1 MVKVASGV
9 SKIRLSGIEE
19 MNELAK
25 KVEGLINMGK
35 GKPVF
40 KTPLPVINA
49 AKRALDEGHTKY
61 TLSRGIEELRVA
73 LARKMADY
81 NKIDA
86 TPEEILVTVGVSE
99 GISISLLSYAEKG
112 DKVIIPTP
120 SHPFFRIMGEFVG
133 AEVIEIP
140 CRQGDFSLDIE
151 AIEDLTDDKT
161 KAIMIN
167 VPNNPTGKVYD
178 GRQLRKLQRM
188 AANQDFL
195 VISDEIYDYIVFEKK
210 HESIAKYGKENII
223 TLSGF
228 SKSYSMTGWR
238 IGYMHSTED
247 IINSILPVHNSLV
260 VSAPEFIQVA
270 ALKAVSDE
278 TSLNFVRATTEKY
291 KKRRD
296 FVVKRLNEIGLHSN
310 FPEGA
315 YYAFSDISPFRMDSL
330 GFAKFLLKVAK
341 VLCVPGI
348 SFGKDWDGY
357 VRFSFADVPQG
368 DLSEA
373 MDRIEKVLKGCD
385 TLNFES
391 FLDKNIIAVVGASD
405 NRENMGISFIGT

>member
-25 KVEGLINMGK
+25 KVDGLINMGQ
-35 GKPVF
+35 GKPIF

-61 TLSRGIEELRVA
+61 TLSRGIEELRIA

-133 AEVIEIP
+133 AEVIEVP
-140 CRQGDFSLDIE
+140 CKQGDFSLDIE
-151 AIEDLTDDKT
+151 AIEDLTDNKT

-167 VPNNPTGKVYD
+167 VPNNPTGKIYD
-178 GRQLRKLQRM
+178 GRQLKKLQRM

-210 HESIAKYGKENII
+210 HESIAKHGKENII

-228 SKSYSMTGWR
+228 SKAYSMTGWR
-238 IGYMHSTED
+238 IGYMHSTEE

-270 ALKAVSDE
+270 ALKAVNDE
-278 TSLNFVRATTEKY
+278 TSLNFVKATTEEY

-296 FVVKRLNEIGLHSN
+296 LVVKRLNEIGLHSN

-315 YYAFSDISPFRMDSL
+315 YYAFSDISSYRMDSL

-357 VRFSFADVPQG
+357 VRFSFADVPQS
-368 DLSEA
+368 DLFEA
-373 MDRIEKVLKGCD
+373 MDRIEKVLKR
-385 TLNFES
+385 
-391 FLDKNIIAVVGASD
+391 V
-405 NRENMGISFIGT
+405 

>member
-25 KVEGLINMGK
+25 KVDGLINMGQ
-35 GKPVF
+35 GKPIF

-61 TLSRGIEELRVA
+61 TLSRGIEELRIA

-133 AEVIEIP
+133 AEVIEVP
-140 CRQGDFSLDIE
+140 CKQGDFSLDIE
-151 AIEDLTDDKT
+151 AIEDLTDDKA

-167 VPNNPTGKVYD
+167 VPNNPTGKIYD
-178 GRQLRKLQRM
+178 GRQLKKLQRM

-195 VISDEIYDYIVFEKK
+195 VISDEIYDYIVFEKR
-210 HESIAKYGKENII
+210 HESIAKYGKENTI

-228 SKSYSMTGWR
+228 SKAYSMTGWR
-238 IGYMHSTED
+238 IGYMHSTEE

-270 ALKAVSDE
+270 ALKAVNDE
-278 TSLNFVRATTEKY
+278 TSLNFVKATTEEY

-296 FVVKRLNEIGLHSN
+296 LVVKRLNEIGLHSN

-315 YYAFSDISPFRMDSL
+315 YYAFSDISSYRMDSL

-357 VRFSFADVPQG
+357 VRFSFADVPQSN
-368 DLSEA
+368 LFEA
-373 MDRIEKVLKGCD
+373 MDRIEKVLKR
-385 TLNFES
+385 
-391 FLDKNIIAVVGASD
+391 V
-405 NRENMGISFIGT
+405 

>member
-25 KVEGLINMGK
+25 KVEGLINMGQ

-151 AIEDLTDDKT
+151 AIEDLTDDRT

-278 TSLNFVRATTEKY
+278 TSLNFVRATTEEY

-373 MDRIEKVLKGCD
+373 MDRIEKVLKR
-385 TLNFES
+385 
-391 FLDKNIIAVVGASD
+391 V
-405 NRENMGISFIGT
+405 

>member
-25 KVEGLINMGK
+25 KVDGLINMGQ
-35 GKPVF
+35 GKPIF

-61 TLSRGIEELRVA
+61 TLSRGIEELRIA

-133 AEVIEIP
+133 AEVIEVP
-140 CRQGDFSLDIE
+140 CKQGDFSLDIE

-167 VPNNPTGKVYD
+167 VPNNPTGKIYD
-178 GRQLRKLQRM
+178 GRQLKKLQRM

-195 VISDEIYDYIVFEKK
+195 VISDEIYDYIVFEKR

-228 SKSYSMTGWR
+228 SKAYSMTGWR
-238 IGYMHSTED
+238 IGYMHSTEE

-270 ALKAVSDE
+270 ALKAVNDE
-278 TSLNFVRATTEKY
+278 TSLNFVKATTEEY

-296 FVVKRLNEIGLHSN
+296 LVVKRLNEFGLHSN

-315 YYAFSDISPFRMDSL
+315 YYAFSDISSYRMDSL

-357 VRFSFADVPQG
+357 VRFSFADVPQS
-368 DLSEA
+368 DLFEA
-373 MDRIEKVLKGCD
+373 MDRIEKVLKR
-385 TLNFES
+385 
-391 FLDKNIIAVVGASD
+391 V
-405 NRENMGISFIGT
+405 

>member
-25 KVEGLINMGK
+25 KVDGLIDMGQ
-35 GKPVF
+35 GKPIF

-61 TLSRGIEELRVA
+61 TLSRGIEELRIA

-133 AEVIEIP
+133 AEVIEVP
-140 CRQGDFSLDIE
+140 CKQGDFSLDIE

-167 VPNNPTGKVYD
+167 VPNNPTGKIYD
-178 GRQLRKLQRM
+178 GRQLKKLQRM

-195 VISDEIYDYIVFEKK
+195 VISDEIYDYIVFEKR
-210 HESIAKYGKENII
+210 HESIAKHGKENII

-228 SKSYSMTGWR
+228 SKAYSMTGWR
-238 IGYMHSTED
+238 IGYMHSTEE

-270 ALKAVSDE
+270 ALKAVNDE
-278 TSLNFVRATTEKY
+278 TSLNFVKATTEEY

-296 FVVKRLNEIGLHSN
+296 LVVKRLNEIGLHSN

-315 YYAFSDISPFRMDSL
+315 YYAFSDISSYRMDSL

-357 VRFSFADVPQG
+357 VRFSFADVPQS
-368 DLSEA
+368 DLFEA
-373 MDRIEKVLKGCD
+373 MDRIEKVLKR
-385 TLNFES
+385 
-391 FLDKNIIAVVGASD
+391 V
-405 NRENMGISFIGT
+405 

>member
-25 KVEGLINMGK
+25 KVEGLINMGQ

-278 TSLNFVRATTEKY
+278 TSLNFVRATTEEY

-373 MDRIEKVLKGCD
+373 MDRIEKVLKR
-385 TLNFES
+385 
-391 FLDKNIIAVVGASD
+391 V
-405 NRENMGISFIGT
+405 

>member
-25 KVEGLINMGK
+25 KVDGLINMGQ
-35 GKPVF
+35 GKPIF

-61 TLSRGIEELRVA
+61 TLSRGIEELRIA

-133 AEVIEIP
+133 AEVIEVP
-140 CRQGDFSLDIE
+140 CKQGDFSLDIE

-167 VPNNPTGKVYD
+167 VPNNPTGKIYD
-178 GRQLRKLQRM
+178 GRQLKKLQRI

-195 VISDEIYDYIVFEKK
+195 VISDEIYDYIVFEKR
-210 HESIAKYGKENII
+210 HESIAKHGKENII

-228 SKSYSMTGWR
+228 SKAYSMTGWR
-238 IGYMHSTED
+238 IGYMHSTEE

-270 ALKAVSDE
+270 ALKAVNDE
-278 TSLNFVRATTEKY
+278 TSLNFVKATTEEY

-296 FVVKRLNEIGLHSN
+296 LVVKRLNEIGLHSN

-315 YYAFSDISPFRMDSL
+315 YYAFSDISSYRMDSL

-357 VRFSFADVPQG
+357 VRFSFADVPQS
-368 DLSEA
+368 DLFEA
-373 MDRIEKVLKGCD
+373 MDRIEKVLKR
-385 TLNFES
+385 
-391 FLDKNIIAVVGASD
+391 V
-405 NRENMGISFIGT
+405 

>member
-25 KVEGLINMGK
+25 KVDGLINMGQ
-35 GKPVF
+35 GKPIF

-61 TLSRGIEELRVA
+61 TLSRGIEELRIA

-133 AEVIEIP
+133 AEVIEVP
-140 CRQGDFSLDIE
+140 CKQGDFSLDIE
-151 AIEDLTDDKT
+151 AIEDLTDNKT

-167 VPNNPTGKVYD
+167 VPNNPTGKIYD
-178 GRQLRKLQRM
+178 GRQLKKLQRM

-195 VISDEIYDYIVFEKK
+195 VISDEIYDYIVFEKR
-210 HESIAKYGKENII
+210 HESIAKHGKENII

-228 SKSYSMTGWR
+228 SKAYSMTGWR
-238 IGYMHSTED
+238 IGYMHSTEE

-270 ALKAVSDE
+270 ALKAVNDE
-278 TSLNFVRATTEKY
+278 TSLNFVKATTEEY

-296 FVVKRLNEIGLHSN
+296 LVVKRLNEIGLHSN

-315 YYAFSDISPFRMDSL
+315 YYAFSDISSYRMDSL

-357 VRFSFADVPQG
+357 VRFSFADVPQS
-368 DLSEA
+368 DLFEA
-373 MDRIEKVLKGCD
+373 MDRIEKVLKR
-385 TLNFES
+385 
-391 FLDKNIIAVVGASD
+391 V
-405 NRENMGISFIGT
+405 

>member
-25 KVEGLINMGK
+25 KVDGLINMGQ
-35 GKPVF
+35 GKPIF

-61 TLSRGIEELRVA
+61 TLSRGIEELRIA

-133 AEVIEIP
+133 AEVIEVP
-140 CRQGDFSLDIE
+140 CKQGDFSLDIE

-167 VPNNPTGKVYD
+167 VPNNPTGKIYD
-178 GRQLRKLQRM
+178 GRQLKKLQRM

-195 VISDEIYDYIVFEKK
+195 VISDEIYDYIVFEKR
-210 HESIAKYGKENII
+210 HESIAKHGKENII

-228 SKSYSMTGWR
+228 SKAYSMTGWR
-238 IGYMHSTED
+238 IGYMHSTEE

-270 ALKAVSDE
+270 ALKAVNDE
-278 TSLNFVRATTEKY
+278 TSLNFVKATTEEY

-296 FVVKRLNEIGLHSN
+296 LVVKRLNEIGLHSN

-315 YYAFSDISPFRMDSL
+315 YYAFSDISSYRMDSL

-357 VRFSFADVPQG
+357 VRFSFADVPQS
-368 DLSEA
+368 DLFEA
-373 MDRIEKVLKGCD
+373 MDRIEKVLKR
-385 TLNFES
+385 
-391 FLDKNIIAVVGASD
+391 V
-405 NRENMGISFIGT
+405 

>member
-25 KVEGLINMGK
+25 KVDGLINMGQ
-35 GKPVF
+35 GKPIF

-61 TLSRGIEELRVA
+61 TLSRGIEELRIA

-133 AEVIEIP
+133 AEVIEVP
-140 CRQGDFSLDIE
+140 CKQGDFSLDIE

-167 VPNNPTGKVYD
+167 VPNNPTGKIYD
-178 GRQLRKLQRM
+178 GRQLKKLQRM

-210 HESIAKYGKENII
+210 HESIAKHGKENII

-228 SKSYSMTGWR
+228 SKAYSMTGWR
-238 IGYMHSTED
+238 IGYMHSTEE

-270 ALKAVSDE
+270 ALKAVNDE
-278 TSLNFVRATTEKY
+278 TSLNFVKATTEEY

-296 FVVKRLNEIGLHSN
+296 LVVKRLNEIGLHSN

-315 YYAFSDISPFRMDSL
+315 YYAFSDISSYRMDSL

-357 VRFSFADVPQG
+357 VRFSFADVPQS
-368 DLSEA
+368 DLFEA
-373 MDRIEKVLKGCD
+373 MDRIEKVLKR
-385 TLNFES
+385 
-391 FLDKNIIAVVGASD
+391 V
-405 NRENMGISFIGT
+405 

>member
-9 SKIRLSGIEE
+9 SKIKLSGIEE

-25 KVEGLINMGK
+25 TVKGLINMGQ

-49 AKRALDEGHTKY
+49 AKKALDEGHTKY

-73 LARKMADY
+73 LANKMREY

-86 TPEEILVTVGVSE
+86 TPEEMLVTVGVSE
-99 GISISLLSYAEKG
+99 GISISLLSYVEKG

-120 SHPFFRIMGEFVG
+120 SHPFFRIMSEFLG
-133 AEVIEIP
+133 ADVVEVP
-140 CRQGDFSLDIE
+140 CKEGDFSLDTE
-151 AIEDLTDDKT
+151 AIDDLVDDKT
-161 KAIMIN
+161 KALLIN
-167 VPNNPTGKVYD
+167 VPNNPTGKIYD
-178 GRQLRKLQRM
+178 GKHLKKLQNM

-228 SKSYSMTGWR
+228 SKAYSMTGWR

-247 IINSILPVHNSLV
+247 IINNILPIHNSLV
-260 VSAPEFIQVA
+260 VSAPDFIQVA
-270 ALKAVSDE
+270 ALKAVEDI
-278 TSLNFVRATTEKY
+278 TSMNFVKATTEEY
-291 KKRRD
+291 RKRRD
-296 FVVKRLNEIGLHSN
+296 FVVKRLNEIGLPSN
-310 FPEGA
+310 LPEGA
-315 YYAFSDISPFRMDSL
+315 YYAFSDISSYKMDSL

-348 SFGKDWDGY
+348 SFGRDWDGF
-357 VRFSFADVPQG
+357 VRFSFADVPQK

-373 MDRIEKVLKGCD
+373 MDRIEKVIKG
-385 TLNFES
+385 
-391 FLDKNIIAVVGASD
+391 
-405 NRENMGISFIGT
+405 M

>member
-25 KVEGLINMGK
+25 KVDGLINMGQ
-35 GKPVF
+35 GKPIF

-61 TLSRGIEELRVA
+61 TLSRGIEELRIA

-133 AEVIEIP
+133 AEVIEVP
-140 CRQGDFSLDIE
+140 CKQRDFSLDIE

-167 VPNNPTGKVYD
+167 VPNNPTGKIYD
-178 GRQLRKLQRM
+178 GRQLKKLQRM

-195 VISDEIYDYIVFEKK
+195 VISDEIYDYIVFEKR

-228 SKSYSMTGWR
+228 SKAYSMTGWR
-238 IGYMHSTED
+238 IGYMHSTEE

-270 ALKAVSDE
+270 ALKAVNDE
-278 TSLNFVRATTEKY
+278 TSLNFVKATTEEY

-296 FVVKRLNEIGLHSN
+296 LVVKRLNEIGLHSN

-315 YYAFSDISPFRMDSL
+315 YYAFSDISSYRMDSL

-357 VRFSFADVPQG
+357 VRFSFADVPQS
-368 DLSEA
+368 DLFEA
-373 MDRIEKVLKGCD
+373 MDRIEKVLKR
-385 TLNFES
+385 
-391 FLDKNIIAVVGASD
+391 V
-405 NRENMGISFIGT
+405 

>member
-25 KVEGLINMGK
+25 KVEGLINMGQ

-278 TSLNFVRATTEKY
+278 TSLNFVRATTEEY

-310 FPEGA
+310 FPEA
-315 YYAFSDISPFRMDSL
+315 HIMHFQIS
-330 GFAKFLLKVAK
+330 LL
-341 VLCVPGI
+341 LEWI
-348 SFGKDWDGY
+348 HWDL
-357 VRFSFADVPQG
+357 Q
-368 DLSEA
+368 
-373 MDRIEKVLKGCD
+373 
-385 TLNFES
+385 NFY
-391 FLDKNIIAVVGASD
+391 
-405 NRENMGISFIGT
+405 

>member
-25 KVEGLINMGK
+25 KVEGLINMGQ

-99 GISISLLSYAEKG
+99 GISISLLSYAERG

-151 AIEDLTDDKT
+151 AIEDLTDDRT

-278 TSLNFVRATTEKY
+278 TSLNFVRATTEEY

-373 MDRIEKVLKGCD
+373 MDRIEKVLKR
-385 TLNFES
+385 
-391 FLDKNIIAVVGASD
+391 V
-405 NRENMGISFIGT
+405 

>member
-25 KVEGLINMGK
+25 KVEGLINMGQ

-61 TLSRGIEELRVA
+61 TLSRGIEELRIA

-133 AEVIEIP
+133 AEVIEVP
-140 CRQGDFSLDIE
+140 CKQGDFSLDIE

-167 VPNNPTGKVYD
+167 VPNNPTGKIYD
-178 GRQLRKLQRM
+178 GRQLKKLQRM

-195 VISDEIYDYIVFEKK
+195 VISDEIYDYIVFEKR
-210 HESIAKYGKENII
+210 HESIAKHGKENII

-228 SKSYSMTGWR
+228 SKAYSMTGWR
-238 IGYMHSTED
+238 IGYMHSTEE

-270 ALKAVSDE
+270 ALKAVNDE
-278 TSLNFVRATTEKY
+278 TSLNFVKATTEEY

-296 FVVKRLNEIGLHSN
+296 LVVKRLNEIGLHSN

-315 YYAFSDISPFRMDSL
+315 YYAFSDISSYRMDSL

-357 VRFSFADVPQG
+357 VRFSFADVPQS
-368 DLSEA
+368 DLFEA
-373 MDRIEKVLKGCD
+373 MDRIEKVLKR
-385 TLNFES
+385 
-391 FLDKNIIAVVGASD
+391 V
-405 NRENMGISFIGT
+405 